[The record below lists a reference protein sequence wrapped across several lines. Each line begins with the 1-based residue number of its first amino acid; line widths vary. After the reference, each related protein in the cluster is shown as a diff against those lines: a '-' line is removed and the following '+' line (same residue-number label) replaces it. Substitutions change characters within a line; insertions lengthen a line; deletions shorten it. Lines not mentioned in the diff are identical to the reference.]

1 MKTTKVTT
9 TTPWSRLPK
18 SKQSST
24 LKPSKRNLTKKRLRI
39 LLKKKVKMKVEQI
52 REAVLETTHAFGQ
65 SKKK

>member
-9 TTPWSRLPK
+9 TTPWSHPPK
-18 SKQSST
+18 SKQIST

-52 REAVLETTHAFGQ
+52 RKAVLETTHAFGQ
-65 SKKK
+65 SKKR